1 MDNDQLYQWACAQF
15 KQFEGINVDK
25 QEKYAL
31 IMAMTM
37 QTRVL
42 NGLSVWVQ
50 KNLKPV
56 VVSHEG

>member
-25 QEKYAL
+25 QEKYAV
-31 IMAMTM
+31 IMATCM

-50 KNLKPV
+50 KHMGV
-56 VVSHEG
+56 MSHEG

>member
-1 MDNDQLYQWACAQF
+1 MLLAWASERFLTF
-15 KQFEGINVDK
+15 KKIDNVDK

-31 IMAMTM
+31 IMATCM

-50 KNLKPV
+50 KNLAAK
-56 VVSHEG
+56 HEG